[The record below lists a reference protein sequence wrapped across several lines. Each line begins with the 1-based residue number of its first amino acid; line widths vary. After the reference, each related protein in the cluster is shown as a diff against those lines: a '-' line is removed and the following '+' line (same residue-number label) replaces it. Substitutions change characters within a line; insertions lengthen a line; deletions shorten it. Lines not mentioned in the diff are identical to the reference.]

1 MEANWTIPD
10 ILPWSIPIDT
20 RKSWDQRIP
29 YYVRIRNHFAALI
42 DSGALASGA
51 KLPPERILQDQF
63 KVTRNTIRQALIQ
76 METEGLASRERRR
89 GWFISP
95 PRITY
100 DPTTNASFTESVER
114 QGRTPGTEVLS
125 KERIVAGACEASNLG
140 CTEGD
145 PVFLVRRL
153 RSVDERVVL
162 IEHLYVNAAHCPDLL
177 DFPLDSSLTQFMS
190 EHYGIIECRTRV
202 TMRPTAMPN
211 SQAQALGVA
220 VGMPSLCISR
230 EIRDQFN
237 RIIEFDQEFWRHDA
251 LEINVDL
258 QQPSSDRWDEAP

>member
-1 MEANWTIPD
+1 MEYDWTIPESQS
-10 ILPWSIPIDT
+10 WSIPIES

-29 YYVRIRNHFAALI
+29 YYVRIRDHIAALVEA
-42 DSGALASGA
+42 GALAPGE
-51 KLPPERILQDQF
+51 KLPPERVLQSQF

-76 METEGLASRERRR
+76 MEIEGLAYRERRR

-100 DPTTNASFTESVER
+100 DPTTNASFTESVAR
-114 QGRTPGTEVLS
+114 QGRIPGTEVLS
-125 KERIVAGACEASNLG
+125 KERVVAGTWEAAKLG
-140 CTEGD
+140 CTVGD
-145 PVFLVRRL
+145 SVFLVRRL
-153 RSVDERVVL
+153 RSVDGRVVL
-162 IEHLYVNAAHCPDLL
+162 IEHLYVNASRCPDLL

-190 EHYGIIECRTRV
+190 EHYGIIECRTQV
-202 TMRPTAMPN
+202 SMRPTTMPK

-230 EIRDQFN
+230 VIRDQSDQ
-237 RIIEFDQEFWRHDA
+237 IIEFDQEFWRHDA

-258 QQPSSDRWDEAP
+258 QTTRSG

>member
-1 MEANWTIPD
+1 M
-10 ILPWSIPIDT
+10 PWSIPIDT

-76 METEGLASRERRR
+76 METEGLAYRERRR

-100 DPTTNASFTESVER
+100 DPTTNASFTESVAR
-114 QGRTPGTEVLS
+114 QGRVPGTAVLS
-125 KERIVAGACEASNLG
+125 KERIVAGGWEAAKLG
-140 CTEGD
+140 CNEGD
-145 PVFLVRRL
+145 PVFLIRRL

-202 TMRPTAMPN
+202 SMRPTAMPE

-230 EIRDQFN
+230 EIRDQHD
-237 RIIEFDQEFWRHDA
+237 RIIEFDQEYWRHDA
-251 LEINVDL
+251 LDIIVDL
-258 QQPSSDRWDEAP
+258 QQPHSGQIGGTHHE